1 MEQKKTHGK
10 LSRWKKILTGAAV
23 IAVILA
29 GVYFGA
35 AVYFRFH
42 FMPGTRING
51 IDCSM
56 KKPEEFQRELEKTVE
71 NYSENHLHNESGG
84 DCGREGYLGMA
95 RL

>member
-35 AVYFRFH
+35 AVYSLSLYAWDKDKRHRLF
-42 FMPGTRING
+42 N
-51 IDCSM
+51 
-56 KKPEEFQRELEKTVE
+56 EKTRGISAGAGK
-71 NYSENHLHNESGG
+71 NSGELYF
-84 DCGREGYLGMA
+84 DDHRSGRKQQHHKRQGY
-95 RL
+95 